1 MSDKIQSVYESSKNI
16 YDNVLTQRNFI
27 SRMYSKLFWGGTD
40 DNEIARK
47 ILSYISDDFSG
58 DLLDVPIETPV

>member
-1 MSDKIQSVYESSKNI
+1 
-16 YDNVLTQRNFI
+16 
-27 SRMYSKLFWGGTD
+27 MYNKLFWGGTD